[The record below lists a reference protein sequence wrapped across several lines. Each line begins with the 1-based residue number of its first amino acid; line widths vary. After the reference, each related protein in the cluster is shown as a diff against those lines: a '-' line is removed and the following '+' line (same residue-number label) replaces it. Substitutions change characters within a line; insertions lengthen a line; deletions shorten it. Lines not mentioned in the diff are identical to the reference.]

1 VSANWSHLSI
11 PANWVTLSALA
22 RFMSVTEASSS
33 IPATD
38 YTETPS
44 TLLRFGP
51 WNELGLAHGT
61 VLQFSQV
68 TLLLLPS
75 LHSLHLLQPY
85 FIYIIFDSWQ

>member
-1 VSANWSHLSI
+1 VSANWSHLLI

-33 IPATD
+33 NPAMD
-38 YTETPS
+38 YTAETPS

-51 WNELGLAHGT
+51 WNELELAHGT

-68 TLLLLPS
+68 TRFIAAFSALFTS
-75 LHSLHLLQPY
+75 FTIPY
-85 FIYIIFDSWQ
+85 FIYI